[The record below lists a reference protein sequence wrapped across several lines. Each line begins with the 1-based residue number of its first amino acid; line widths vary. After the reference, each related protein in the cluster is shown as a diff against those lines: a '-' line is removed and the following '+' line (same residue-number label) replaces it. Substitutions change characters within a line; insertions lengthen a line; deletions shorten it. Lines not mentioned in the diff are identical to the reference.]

1 MTFFGGILSFSF
13 VHDSTSNLQQ
23 LKVTYNGTTITQ
35 DIYTNATARWINIE
49 IQAKPNEIMNVYAY
63 DIESFT
69 LEPIGIFQFINLGS
83 YTAGDVTMINPT
95 GSLGVYVGEFKAF
108 TYNSINS
115 EGVFYRS
122 YNLIANYPTTMVE
135 YFRVTNGD
143 VVTNGHNGTVSSIPW
158 GDTIALPFTFCNET
172 EKLSATSGT
181 CVECA
186 TSGCSFCQQVD
197 ASFNDLCRV
206 CDSTYYS

>member
-1 MTFFGGILSFSF
+1 LTTDTHDFEFMTFFGGILSLSM
-13 VHDSTSNLQQ
+13 VHDSTTNLHQ

-35 DIYTNATARWINIE
+35 DIYTNSTTRWLNIN

-69 LEPIGIFQFINLGS
+69 LEPIGVFQFINLGA
-83 YTAGDVTMINPT
+83 YTDGDVTMIKPT
-95 GSLGVYVGEFKAF
+95 GSNGVYVGEFKAF
-108 TYNSINS
+108 TYNGTNS
-115 EGVFYRS
+115 MGVFYRN
-122 YNLIANYPTTMVE
+122 YNLIANYPTAMVE
-135 YFRVTNGD
+135 YFRITNGD

-172 EKLSATSGT
+172 EKLSATANT

-186 TSGCSFCQQVD
+186 TPG
-197 ASFNDLCRV
+197 
-206 CDSTYYS
+206 